1 MLRSNRNTIIK
12 NGVLFTLAPFLPK
25 IINIF
30 LLPIMTR
37 YLTDVDFGIS
47 GTISAYTGAI
57 GAFATLGLQVVLQN
71 SFFKTPLEYKDTWR
85 QVYGFLKLW
94 MIVYAL
100 IQATILFFFIPEEAL
115 DNKWWIILLSQFS
128 TVFFGPTGTI
138 GNAYYVYSKKS
149 IPVVWRSFTA
159 SVLTILV
166 DFLLIVYLRWGYMG
180 WYVGTFIGQFFINAS
195 YWYVVNKKLDLRP
208 NFRFKWPT
216 IKHALS
222 VSVPTI
228 PHYYTTYL
236 LEGSGRM
243 VMDQYSIPQAQIGK
257 ISISQQMGDMFNH
270 AITGCNNAISPFQ
283 MEALRVKNSKRIN
296 LLGTVFALGVFAA
309 AFMLALWSKE
319 IFKILLSN
327 ESLQS
332 AYPYFILY
340 IMAFCYRPMYLT
352 ASCYYF
358 FYERTKQL
366 LLISFLSGCL
376 AIILYVVFTPIIGVW
391 AFLIGHYVSCLYYGY
406 SGYFYKG
413 YRDNETERMPVL
425 WILLA
430 QLVLTGLAYLL
441 VDYIWI
447 KLSITIVIGIVALI
461 VVKKYGKFFKKK

>member
-1 MLRSNRNTIIK
+1 MLQSNRNTLIK
-12 NGVLFTLAPFLPK
+12 NGLFFTFAPFLPK
-25 IINIF
+25 IINVF

-37 YLTDVDFGIS
+37 YLTDVDFGIT

-71 SFFKTPLEYKDTWR
+71 SFFKTPLEYKSTWR
-85 QVYGFLKLW
+85 QIYGFLKFW

-100 IQATILFFFIPEEAL
+100 IQATILFLFIPEEASE
-115 DNKWWIILLSQFS
+115 NKWWIILLSQFS

-149 IPVVWRSFTA
+149 VPVVWRSLAA
-159 SVLTILV
+159 STLTILV

-180 WYVGTFIGQFFINAS
+180 WYVGSFIGQFFTNAS

-208 NFRFKWPT
+208 NYRFQWPT
-216 IKHALS
+216 IKHALN

-243 VMDQYSIPQAQIGK
+243 IMDQCSIPQAHIGK

-283 MEALRVKNSKRIN
+283 MDAIREKNSKRIN
-296 LLGTVFALGVFAA
+296 LLGTIFALGVFAA
-309 AFMLALWSKE
+309 AFMFAIWSKE

-352 ASCYYF
+352 VSYYYF

-425 WILLA
+425 WLLLA
-430 QLVLTGLAYLL
+430 QLALTGLSYLL
-441 VDYIWI
+441 VELLWI
-447 KLSITIVIGIVALI
+447 KIAVTLALSMT
-461 VVKKYGKFFKKK
+461 VVFFFLKFKNVFKK

>member
-1 MLRSNRNTIIK
+1 MLQSNRDTIIK
-12 NGVLFTLAPFLPK
+12 NGVLFTIAPFLPK

-30 LLPIMTR
+30 LLPIMTQ

-57 GAFATLGLQVVLQN
+57 GAFANLGLQVVLQN

-85 QVYGFLKLW
+85 QIYGFLKLW

-100 IQATILFFFIPEEAL
+100 IQAIILFFFIPEEAIE
-115 DNKWWIILLSQFS
+115 NRWWIILLSQFS

-138 GNAYYVYSKKS
+138 GHAYYVYSKKS
-149 IPVVWRSFTA
+149 VPVVWRSFTG

-208 NFRFKWPT
+208 NYRFQWPT
-216 IKHALS
+216 IKHALT

-243 VMDQYSIPQAQIGK
+243 VMDQYNIPQAQIGK

-296 LLGTVFALGVFAA
+296 LLATFFALGVFAA

-319 IFKILLSN
+319 LFKILLSN

-376 AIILYVVFTPIIGVW
+376 AIILYIVFTPIIGVW

-413 YRDNETERMPVL
+413 YRDNETERIPVL
-425 WILLA
+425 WFLLA
-430 QLVLTGLAYLL
+430 QLALTGLAYLL

-461 VVKKYGKFFKKK
+461 VVKKYGKLFKKK